1 MAFPLAESVQ
11 PLPEVASLV
20 SGLVRSFVTT
30 LIAELL
36 VEKIERAREILRSKI
51 DPNNTQ
57 PQAELSD
64 EMEFMARKAQSK

>member
-1 MAFPLAESVQ
+1 MLDVLNHHEFSIVNSCFL
-11 PLPEVASLV
+11 LN
-20 SGLVRSFVTT
+20 GLIS

-57 PQAELSD
+57 PQAELSE
-64 EMEFMARKAQSK
+64 EMEVMARKAQSE

>member
-1 MAFPLAESVQ
+1 MAVSLAECVCGERTCF
-11 PLPEVASLV
+11 P
-20 SGLVRSFVTT
+20 TT
-30 LIAELL
+30 LIGIAELL

-64 EMEFMARKAQSK
+64 EMEFMARKAQSE

>member
-1 MAFPLAESVQ
+1 MCGERTC
-11 PLPEVASLV
+11 
-20 SGLVRSFVTT
+20 GTT

-64 EMEFMARKAQSK
+64 EMEFMARKAQSE